1 MHLPVFSPVRWY
13 CTPHKDHKENAGI
26 YIHYIICST
35 LLTDN
40 NYFLHS
46 PRQAMLPTTNKM
58 LELQI
63 LKLKVR
69 NIIIIQ

>member
-1 MHLPVFSPVRWY
+1 MYVY
-13 CTPHKDHKENAGI
+13 
-26 YIHYIICST
+26 ST

-40 NYFLHS
+40 NSFLYS

-69 NIIIIQ
+69 NIIIV